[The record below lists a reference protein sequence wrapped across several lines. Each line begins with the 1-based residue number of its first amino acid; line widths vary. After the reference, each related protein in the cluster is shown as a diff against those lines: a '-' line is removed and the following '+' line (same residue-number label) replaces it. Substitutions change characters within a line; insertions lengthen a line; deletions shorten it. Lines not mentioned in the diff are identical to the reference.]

1 MRIRSPQ
8 QLRRA
13 QRSRDPVG
21 THARAG
27 TNHAVLILEPVGRTI
42 LEGAGSTKKATREEY
57 ALRRTGARQGLHDEG
72 SVSILCLLYTR
83 CYTGC
88 TGWRLVPRAASIT
101 RCAFLAGSTSPS
113 RLPRLV
119 LTRFMVHGPLKS
131 MSVSVLGPCVAP
143 CHCRIS
149 ARATPCSHT
158 HTPCWAVGPPY
169 QIVQPGRFVP
179 CAPRD

>member
-27 TNHAVLILEPVGRTI
+27 TNQAVLILEPVGRTI

-72 SVSILCLLYTR
+72 SVSILCTLVVYPMLH
-83 CYTGC
+83 
-88 TGWRLVPRAASIT
+88 WLVVPRAASIT
-101 RCAFLAGSTSPS
+101 RRAFLAGSTSPS

-131 MSVSVLGPCVAP
+131 RSRCLARVLPRPARPVIVVLVQEQPPAP
-143 CHCRIS
+143 IPIPHAEPWGLLIK
-149 ARATPCSHT
+149 
-158 HTPCWAVGPPY
+158 
-169 QIVQPGRFVP
+169 
-179 CAPRD
+179 